1 MATATIEVNG
11 FPQQVQVPDGLS
23 RGGVQDWLMQQGAS
37 AESVGLTQQQAETGG
52 AFNEFLIGAGETL
65 SDLIPGL
72 RNDIRAPN
80 TFAADVGRVAPA
92 VVGGVAAGFAA
103 PAGIA
108 AVLAQGGVAGAFA
121 TGRELAQAE
130 RTGERF
136 DVVDVI
142 TDSAIAAA
150 TQGVFNVA
158 SRFISG
164 AARTGQAA
172 ATRQPIGFPRGAGG
186 GPPGNLA
193 TGAAKLVRGGGGMD
207 VADAVNRR
215 AVNFAGARALG
226 LPDDIARGVKE
237 LGEETLTE
245 ARKFLNIRYAAAAPT
260 EPVAIGEAR
269 ALLNEVVEAG
279 LRDPNIDD
287 VLRVIGDAD
296 TIPANAWQGIQ
307 RALRDA
313 SSATRKNPSFA
324 PWARRVDDAISVLD
338 ESAAAAG
345 GNKALLT
352 QANQQYKLLATF
364 EETAALVET
373 GQIPAGQVLR
383 SLGRDTFKG
392 FGRRALAEGGE
403 AAKGIDPA
411 IRDFINVLKPVA
423 RFTRES
429 AGGSATAG
437 RLLRFGGGGGAGVG
451 AVVGGGVPG
460 AAIGLL
466 TGLALP
472 PALGTAA
479 LGAGGG
485 VLSRFAGPAAA
496 QSAGRFLGPDD
507 DELP

>member
-1 MATATIEVNG
+1 M
-11 FPQQVQVPDGLS
+11 PDGLS

-72 RNDIRAPN
+72 RNDIRAPD
-80 TFAADVGRVAPA
+80 TLAANVGRVAP
-92 VVGGVAAGFAA
+92 VAAAGIGAGFAVPLGVGA
-103 PAGIA
+103 VAAQAGIA
-108 AVLAQGGVAGAFA
+108 GAFG
-121 TGRELAQAE
+121 TGRELAKAE
-130 RTGERF
+130 RTGEQF
-136 DVVDVI
+136 NLINVI

-150 TQGVFNVA
+150 TQGAFNVA
-158 SRFISG
+158 SRFVSG
-164 AARTGQAA
+164 ARRTGQAA

-193 TGAAKLVRGGGGMD
+193 TGTGRLVRGGGGLD
-207 VADAVNRR
+207 IADAVNRR

-226 LPDDIARGVKE
+226 LPDDIARGVRAF
-237 LGEETLTE
+237 GEDTLTE
-245 ARKFLNIRYAAAAPT
+245 ARKFLNIRYAGAAPT
-260 EPVAIGEAR
+260 EAVAVGNAKEI
-269 ALLNEVVEAG
+269 LNEVVEAG
-279 LRDPNIDD
+279 LRDPDIAS
-287 VLRVIGDAD
+287 VLRVIGESNF
-296 TIPANAWQGIQ
+296 IPANAWQGIQ

-313 SSATRKNPSFA
+313 ASATRRNPSFA
-324 PWARRVDDAISVLD
+324 PWARRVDDAISALD
-338 ESAAAAG
+338 EGAAAAG

-352 QANQQYKLLATF
+352 EANQQYKLLATF

-383 SLGRDTFKG
+383 ALGRDTFKG

-403 AAKGIDPA
+403 AAKGINPA

-423 RFTRES
+423 KFTRES

-466 TGLALP
+466 AGLALP

-485 VLSRFAGPAAA
+485 VLSRFAGPVAA
-496 QSAGRFLGPDD
+496 QSAGRFLA
-507 DELP
+507 DEDETP